1 MAMSASGAYIQA
13 SSPGAPIP
21 SGLAAIMQKNAG
33 TYGTTSAL
41 DTSRA
46 SDLADQVAQIAAQNT
61 ALSASQ
67 ADTLRKWQEQQNAKA
82 MQFNAAEAAKNRD
95 WQKMMSDTAHQRE
108 VRDLQAAGL
117 NPILSAMGGSGASV
131 GSGATASG
139 VTSSGAKGDVDQ
151 SASSGLVSLLG
162 TLMNTQTQLLSQ
174 AMSARSNEAIA
185 AKNNATSELIASI
198 TGEYGLQREALSG
211 EYGLKKTDLSGQ
223 YSLQTAGLSAK
234 AQKEIEQMKEKHDI
248 YMAQNYPSNIVQAVD
263 AVISALRGGS
273 SPSGFLRDVSEGL
286 SHLPELAADFI
297 GYFTDDRK
305 AVSSLMSQGYSYSE
319 AKKVVDA
326 IEKRPSRS
334 VDDMKKAYYSYYG
347 K

>member
-248 YMAQNYPSNIVQAVD
+248 YMHENFPDSWASLAAAIVNAV
-263 AVISALRGGS
+263 SRGTTGE
-273 SPSGFLRDVSEGL
+273 SPSEMISRT
-286 SHLPELAADFI
+286 I
-297 GYFTDDRK
+297 
-305 AVSSLMSQGYSYSE
+305 QE
-319 AKKVVDA
+319 AKD
-326 IEKRPSRS
+326 PSKPGYTTQSQQSSAFAKLVRDGWS
-334 VDDMKKAYYSYYG
+334 VDDALKLINTKGRSVEDLKKAYYSYYR

>member
-1 MAMSASGAYIQA
+1 MATSAQGAYIQA

-117 NPILSAMGGSGASV
+117 NPILSAMGGQGASV
-131 GSGATASG
+131 TSGATASG

-162 TLMNTQTQLLSQ
+162 TLMNTQTELLSR

-185 AKNNATSELIASI
+185 DRQNATSELIAHI
-198 TGEYGLQREALSG
+198 TGDYGLQREALSG
-211 EYGLKKTDLSGQ
+211 SYGLQRESLAGEYGLKKADLSGQ
-223 YSLQTAGLSAK
+223 YSLKTAGLSAK
-234 AQKEIEQMKEKHDI
+234 AQKEIEQMKEKHDV
-248 YMAQNYPSNIVQAVD
+248 YMAQNYPQSWAGIAEALLSVFSGGKGPGESLSEAVEAVSDSLSNL
-263 AVISALRGGS
+263 SKGESL
-273 SPSGFLRDVSEGL
+273 PSKFGNKLTPL
-286 SHLPELAADFI
+286 
-297 GYFTDDRK
+297 RK
-305 AVSSLMSQGYSYSE
+305 ALLGW
-319 AKKVVDA
+319 
-326 IEKRPSRS
+326 
-334 VDDMKKAYYSYYG
+334 
-347 K
+347 